1 MTDMNYAQRWRET
14 GILAAATVAVA
25 AIAILLFLSFAGSS
39 EAEGY
44 PTGFVLAATILPF
57 LLVFLVF
64 WAVRRQERIDRR
76 YGLFE
81 D

>member
-1 MTDMNYAQRWRET
+1 MADTNYAQRWRET

-25 AIAILLFLSFAGSS
+25 IIAILLFLSFTGSG

-57 LLVFLVF
+57 LLVIVVF
-64 WAVRRQERIDRR
+64 WAVRRQEAIDRR
-76 YGLFE
+76 HGLFE

>member
-1 MTDMNYAQRWRET
+1 MADTNYAQRWRET
-14 GILAAATVAVA
+14 GILAAATIAVAV
-25 AIAILLFLSFAGSS
+25 IGILLFLSFAGSGD
-39 EAEGY
+39 AEGY

-57 LLVFLVF
+57 LLVAVVF
-64 WAVRRQERIDRR
+64 WSVRRQESIDRR

>member
-25 AIAILLFLSFAGSS
+25 AIAILLFLSFAGSG

-64 WAVRRQERIDRR
+64 WAVRRQESIDRR